1 MGTIQKLV
9 LVAAVL
15 VIAAATLA
23 IMNGKADVLLI
34 AAAMVASNL
43 AGIAVLLDLRL
54 GDAYDTG
61 GANRQRAILRTLA
74 AMIAAARD

>member
-43 AGIAVLLDLRL
+43 AGIAWLMDARL

-61 GANRQRAILRTLA
+61 GDGRQRAILRTLA